1 MIVNMWGINEN
12 RLYKVCYLVQ
22 QNCCITSLP
31 HHGIVKCAY
40 QNLCDGNLSKYFSL
54 SVLLILC
61 FWKWYSAYILFHMVV
76 CVLCEFVH
84 SISLYCLL
92 KIKLCRSST
101 HVLVIC
107 FNEVHSLLHITY
119 YNFIYLRRNI
129 PPKEIRIKYAVG
141 IVTLFPS
148 LKDPYSKRGYVS
160 CCLFS
165 LKK

>member
-1 MIVNMWGINEN
+1 MGYKWKSVVQSVLPCAAKLLHHFTTSSWDS
-12 RLYKVCYLVQ
+12 KVC
-22 QNCCITSLP
+22 I
-31 HHGIVKCAY
+31 CAF

-107 FNEVHSLLHITY
+107 FNKVHSLIHITH